1 MSGDAD
7 MSKEKSKKK
16 YGKEYSNQSDVLS
29 SSCSFAECTGLIPS
43 GSNLTEDEFR
53 NYQDV
58 FQFSVP
64 PDMPE

>member
-7 MSKEKSKKK
+7 MSKEKRKKQF
-16 YGKEYSNQSDVLS
+16 GKDYSNQSDVLS
-29 SSCSFAECTGLIPS
+29 SSCSVTECTGLIPAGNDLS
-43 GSNLTEDEFR
+43 EDEFR
-53 NYQDV
+53 NYQDI